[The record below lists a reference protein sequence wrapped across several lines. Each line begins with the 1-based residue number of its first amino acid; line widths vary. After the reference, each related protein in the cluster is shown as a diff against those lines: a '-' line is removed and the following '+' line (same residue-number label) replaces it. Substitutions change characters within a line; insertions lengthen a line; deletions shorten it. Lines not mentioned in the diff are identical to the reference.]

1 MPKKLTKRETSK
13 NSSRKGKKD
22 LKNVRGPSK
31 KIPPVKKNENKK
43 PKKVGKSPVVSK
55 EKEIKKSKDVL
66 KENTS
71 ELVPGE
77 NRLKINPQE
86 LAIKKL
92 VKKGKKQGYLTLDDV
107 LFFFPNAEEEIEM
120 LDFLYERLMDAGI
133 DVFDIGSEKEA
144 EKVARLEEIDLSK
157 IKLDKTTT
165 SDPVRMY
172 LKEIGTYDLLSKSEE
187 VELAKK
193 VETARLREVTADLQ
207 KSLGRKPTS
216 KEICEEMGITEGILA
231 DIQANAKKYTPEEAE
246 RAKEILA
253 RANLRLV
260 VSIAKKYMG
269 RGLQFLD
276 LIQEGNIG
284 LMRAVDKFD
293 WRRGFKFST
302 YATWW
307 IRQAITRA
315 IADQAKVIRIPVHMV
330 ETINK
335 YKKIERQLEQK
346 YERSPTPEEIAKVME
361 IDPEKAREIV
371 KISQNPTSLETP
383 VGKEEDTR
391 LKEFIEDEATLSP
404 FESASRELLK
414 DHIGDVLHTLNAR
427 EKRVLELRFG
437 LKDGR
442 TRTLEEV
449 GKEFGVTRERIRQIE
464 AKALRKLR
472 HPSRSKKLR
481 DYL

>member
-1 MPKKLTKRETSK
+1 MPTKKEDKKVNRQATEANFKKL
-13 NSSRKGKKD
+13 
-22 LKNVRGPSK
+22 
-31 KIPPVKKNENKK
+31 I
-43 PKKVGKSPVVSK
+43 
-55 EKEIKKSKDVL
+55 
-66 KENTS
+66 
-71 ELVPGE
+71 
-77 NRLKINPQE
+77 
-86 LAIKKL
+86 
-92 VKKGKKQGYLTLDDV
+92 KKGKKQGYVTVEELLA
-107 LFFFPNAEEEIEM
+107 LFPEAEEDIEK
-120 LDFLYERLMDAGI
+120 LDSLYDKFLKEGI
-133 DVFDIGSEKEA
+133 DVYDVASAEEA
-144 EKVARLEEIDLSK
+144 EEMSKLEDIDLSK
-157 IKLDKTTT
+157 IKLDKTVT

-172 LKEIGTYDLLSKSEE
+172 LKEIGNYDLLTAEEE
-187 VELAKK
+187 VMLAKR
-193 VETARLREVTADLQ
+193 VEVYKLAEAEKRLE
-207 KSLGRKPTS
+207 KELGKKPTNE
-216 KEICEEMGITEGILA
+216 EIIDELSIDKNILD
-231 DIQANAKKYTPEEAE
+231 DIRKFTKKVSMAECE
-246 RAKEILA
+246 RAVKHIT

-284 LMRAVDKFD
+284 LMRAVEKFD

-315 IADQAKVIRIPVHMV
+315 IADQAKTIRIPVHMV

-346 YERSPTPEEIAKVME
+346 LERAPTPEEVAKEME
-361 IDPEKAREIV
+361 IDLEKAHQIV
-371 KISQNPTSLETP
+371 KISQGTTSLETP

-391 LKEFIEDEATLSP
+391 LKEFIEDEFSISP
-404 FESASRELLK
+404 FDRASKELLRE
-414 DHIGDVLHTLNAR
+414 HIGDVLTTLNER

-472 HPSRSKKLR
+472 HPSRSKRLR